1 MTNEPSKAAWKRA
14 EELSRPGASGSYSRA
29 ALARH
34 IQQTSDAAKEACRLI
49 GFVYNAADQTAH
61 EILQSL
67 ILPDEPDPTL
77 TALMQVFCDVQHW
90 VGDED
95 ETLRRELAKH
105 GLKIMEAG
113 DD

>member
-1 MTNEPSKAAWKRA
+1 MTQPSKAAMAKADSLANDVQVGGGYRKA
-14 EELSRPGASGSYSRA
+14 LAQVLQEHSDVAKA
-29 ALARH
+29 ALDRTVATGR
-34 IQQTSDAAKEACRLI
+34 QRE
-49 GFVYNAADQTAH
+49 G
-61 EILQSL
+61 LQSL

-95 ETLRRELAKH
+95 ETLRRELAKR
-105 GLKIMEAG
+105 GGRIVF